1 MAKISELLSDRAVAS
16 DHLSATTTRQGRL
29 VGFSESE
36 DRGRSA
42 TGDLNEDGT
51 VTIEVMGAAPK
62 GEEGAMGCCF
72 RLIEAKRKKGELW
85 ADPVEISGEAHIDAS
100 AAWLVDS
107 SVKLKIQVV
116 RALVDQ
122 AFWSSLGREQFTSIR
137 VEPKIAAEL
146 LQKSIELKIGRI
158 PLGVRRETVLLL
170 DATDVPGLV
179 LTDVVEE
186 FHKQYL
192 AWCKKQG
199 FAEVWITGP
208 WQEMTHKLCCA

>member
-1 MAKISELLSDRAVAS
+1 MTKISELLSARAVAS

-36 DRGRSA
+36 GRGRSA

-72 RLIEAKRKKGELW
+72 RLIEAKREIGEQW
-85 ADPVEISGEAHIDAS
+85 ADPVEISGKAHIDAS
-100 AAWLVDS
+100 AASLVDS
-107 SVKLKIQVV
+107 SIKLKIQVV
-116 RALVDQ
+116 RALVDWV
-122 AFWSSLGREQFTSIR
+122 FWRSLGREQFSSIR
-137 VEPKIAAEL
+137 VEPREAAVL
-146 LQKSIELKIGRI
+146 LQNAIELKIGRI
-158 PLGVRRETVLLL
+158 PQQIRRETVLLL

-186 FHKQYL
+186 FQKQYS
-192 AWCKKQG
+192 AWCREQG

-208 WQEMTHKLCCA
+208 WQEMTHKLCGA